1 MAISYKRLWKLLI
14 VREMKKIIIPIVTGV
29 VAAVVGAALFIGKL
43 RGKKKDK

>member
-1 MAISYKRLWKLLI
+1 MDRKEH
-14 VREMKKIIIPIVTGV
+14 EMKKIIIPIVTVV